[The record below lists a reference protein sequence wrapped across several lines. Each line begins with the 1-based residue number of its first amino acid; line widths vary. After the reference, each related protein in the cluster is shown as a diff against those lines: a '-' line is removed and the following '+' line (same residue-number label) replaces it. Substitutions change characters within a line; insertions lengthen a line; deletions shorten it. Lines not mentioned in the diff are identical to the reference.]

1 MNGRLIERF
10 YLSPSKSFIFKPLT
24 NNGQI
29 GKEVWIHEHVLP
41 LFPAIYPKILSY
53 SISDAPELNWM
64 ILEDLGYL
72 SHDFQE
78 ESVLGVVKWVA
89 WWHSLPI
96 EKLRGV
102 QLTGLKPG
110 IKELVAD
117 ICVQKEE
124 VLRLL
129 PLLNMEEDAIH
140 RLYMLLDSFVFSQKL
155 VLSHGDLHSG
165 NFAVVKGKLM
175 ILDWEHTHLNM
186 PYWDLYHLIDMS
198 YPLFPKKMTAQFR
211 ERILSVY
218 LDHVGFEVDRGAF
231 IEEYYLFASVFSI
244 WMILLIQKDLQ
255 GNGGKWSADQLH
267 AQLEETVSCLEQCL
281 AVLVNEKS

>member
-1 MNGRLIERF
+1 
-10 YLSPSKSFIFKPLT
+10 
-24 NNGQI
+24 
-29 GKEVWIHEHVLP
+29 
-41 LFPAIYPKILSY
+41 
-53 SISDAPELNWM
+53 M
-64 ILEDLGYL
+64 ILEDLGHL

-78 ESVLGVVKWVA
+78 DSVLGVVKWVA

-96 EKLRGV
+96 EKLSGLPR
-102 QLTGLKPG
+102 TGLKPG
-110 IKELVAD
+110 FKELVAD
-117 ICVQKEE
+117 ICVQKEA

-129 PLLNMEEDAIH
+129 PLLNIEEDAIH
-140 RLYMLLDSFVFSQKL
+140 HLYMLLDSIVFSQKL

-175 ILDWEHTHLNM
+175 ILDWEHTHLNV

-198 YPLFPKKMTAQFR
+198 YPLFSKKMTAQFR
-211 ERILSVY
+211 ERILTVY
-218 LDHVGFEVDRGAF
+218 LDHVGFDVDRDAF

-267 AQLEETVSCLEQCL
+267 AQLQETVSSLEQCL
-281 AVLVNEKS
+281 AVLVNGKS